1 MKKHIN
7 IHVFFIAT
15 LSLLFLGLLPQK
27 TYAQEEKNS
36 VSITLTYTKIMD
48 VSSIIGIKTTTR
60 IDKQTSAV
68 KNIELTISNDAD
80 EENLVLGK
88 VITDKEGAAK
98 FELKNLSNLHKDAE
112 NFYNFTVQFDGND
125 AFEEATEVIRF
136 KDAKINAEILAEDD
150 GEGNTVNS
158 ITATL
163 TEGDTDT
170 PIEAAD
176 LKVQVQRLI
185 RPLTIGEDFYTTE
198 EDGTILAELRND
210 IPGIDGKLKFEV
222 VLKDS
227 EDYGTVKAIIESSI
241 GVPIIDK
248 SSFDQRTLWGSRAKA
263 PAFLLVSLNI
273 VLFGVWGILLYLTYN
288 LIRIKKS

>member
-1 MKKHIN
+1 MKKHTN

-15 LSLLFLGLLPQK
+15 LGLLFLGLLPQK
-27 TYAQEEKNS
+27 TYAQEEKNP
-36 VSITLTYTKIMD
+36 VSITLTYTKIMG
-48 VSSIIGIKTTTR
+48 VSSIIEIKTTTR
-60 IDKQTSAV
+60 IEKQTSAV

-80 EENLVLGK
+80 EEDIVLGK
-88 VITDKEGAAK
+88 VITDKEGFAK
-98 FELKNLSNLHKDAE
+98 FELKDLSNLRKDAE

-125 AFEEATEVIRF
+125 AYEEASEVIHF
-136 KDAKINAEILAEDD
+136 KDAKINAELLAEDD

-158 ITATL
+158 MTATL

-170 PIEAAD
+170 PVEGAD

-185 RPLTIGEDFYTTE
+185 RPLTIGEDSYTTE

-210 IPGIDGKLKFEV
+210 IPGIDGKLNFEV

-227 EDYGTVKAIIESSI
+227 EDYGTVKAIVKTSI

-248 SSFDQRTLWGSRAKA
+248 SSFDKRTLWGSRAKA
-263 PAFLLVSLNI
+263 PVFLLISLNV
-273 VLFGVWGILLYLTYN
+273 VLFGVWGVLLYLTYN
-288 LIRIKKS
+288 LVRIKKS